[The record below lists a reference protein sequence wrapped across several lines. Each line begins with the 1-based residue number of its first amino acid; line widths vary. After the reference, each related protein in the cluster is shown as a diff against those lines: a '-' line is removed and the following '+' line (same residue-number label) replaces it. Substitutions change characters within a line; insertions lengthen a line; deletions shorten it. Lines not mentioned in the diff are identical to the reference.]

1 MEEGVAGIY
10 GLAPSQQ
17 MFFVRCFMPEL
28 FEAWRTRHV
37 RNPSIEEEIER
48 ADLPEVLSS
57 FFRRCDRPEYF
68 VKGVER

>member
-1 MEEGVAGIY
+1 MEKGVAGIY
-10 GLAPSQQ
+10 GLAPAQQ

-28 FEAWRTRHV
+28 FEERRTRHL

-57 FFRRCDRPEYF
+57 FFRRCDRPKYF

>member
-1 MEEGVAGIY
+1 MAGIY
-10 GLAPSQQ
+10 GLPPAQQ
-17 MFFVRCFMPEL
+17 MFFVRRFMPEL

-37 RNPSIEEEIER
+37 RNLSIEEEVEC

>member
-1 MEEGVAGIY
+1 MERPEFMVC
-10 GLAPSQQ
+10 LQRSK
-17 MFFVRCFMPEL
+17 CFLRAALCREL

-68 VKGVER
+68 VKGIER